1 MSKTVIVI
9 SSVIV
14 PFLIATLFITID
26 TQTDVLWVYSLPLV
40 NALLNATTAVILV
53 LAVYLIKS
61 GNEKIHKLLM
71 KFAFVLGLLFMVS
84 YVTYHSSVPSTIF
97 GDINGDGELQVS
109 EKIEIGAMRTVYL
122 VLLLSHILMAVVAL
136 PLILTAFMY
145 ALKDN
150 REKHKKIVRF
160 TFPVWLYV
168 SITGVL
174 VYVLISPYY

>member
-1 MSKTVIVI
+1 MNKTIIIIFSLV
-9 SSVIV
+9 V
-14 PFLIATLFITID
+14 PILIATLFITID
-26 TQTDVLWVYSLPLV
+26 TQTDVLWVHFLPLV
-40 NALLNATTAVILV
+40 NALLNATTAVVLV
-53 LAVYLIKS
+53 LAVYLIKN
-61 GNEKIHKLLM
+61 GNEKAHKLLM
-71 KFAFVLGLLFMVS
+71 KIAFVLGLLFMVS

-109 EKIEIGAMRTVYL
+109 EKIEIGAIRTVYI

>member
-1 MSKTVIVI
+1 MSKTVIIIFSVVI
-9 SSVIV
+9 PI
-14 PFLIATLFITID
+14 LIATLFITID
-26 TQTDVLWVYSLPLV
+26 TQTDVLWVHSLPLV
-40 NALLNATTAVILV
+40 NAILNATTAVVLV

-61 GNEKIHKLLM
+61 GNEKTHKLLM
-71 KFAFVLGLLFMVS
+71 KIAFVLGLLFMIS

-109 EKIEIGAMRTVYL
+109 EKIEVGVMRTVYIIF
-122 VLLLSHILMAVVAL
+122 LLSHILMAVVAL
-136 PLILTAFMY
+136 PLILTAFTY

-150 REKHKKIVRF
+150 REKHKKIVHF

-174 VYVLISPYY
+174 VYLLISPYY